1 MIISLSKYWDN
12 CNSYCKKQW
21 ERINPSVPQ
30 NRKKIKSF
38 VYTIWETL
46 KPYVYHVLGII
57 TVFIIISQLYFICL
71 DVADHH
77 IVGKVMTYIKT
88 HGLESIII
96 LSALVICVIIV
107 LVKWDKFK
115 SYAKENIVLFSLLLL
130 YLFFYR
136 YWESLIR
143 EHIIDAFLSNFE
155 PNLLSDIIFVLA
167 VVGSCFL
174 CYFNRKKRI
183 KQSTTLLC
191 VIALAF
197 WGYYRFHN
205 YKLGL
210 EKSLFDIDLKHL
222 IYNEHIKYL
231 DIVFVYAMST
241 LISPLF
247 EKLINLLGKLIERI
261 HKKSKQD
268 EEKEKTSINGFIR
281 DYPIDGSEDFLGRS
295 DIAHHEMEKLLA
307 TDTTKGS
314 FTYGIDA
321 PWGSGK
327 TSFMIMMKELVCPNE
342 ENKQK
347 PTSKYD
353 NITIIDFNPWLYS
366 EENDLVKVFMDELSK
381 NLKQYDLSLAKNI
394 IDYSKLLSAF
404 NTDETKIIASL
415 IDLVHHECTLKEKK
429 QQITEAI
436 KRIQRKIVVF
446 VDDLDRLDA
455 NEIMEMMKLIRN
467 ISDFPNMYFVAAY
480 DKKYLIHCLNTI
492 MPTKGADFI
501 GKIFQHEYRL
511 PPSSNIINS
520 IAVPGYLEHLLSN
533 DDHTKLFPK
542 DGDKNQLPKISN
554 LREAKRFTNSFSSH
568 YANDMTDNKIKSY
581 YLLEFFKIRYPLAF
595 AFFESNWEMMITE
608 TETETETINGS
619 NTYCELYGGISDHSS
634 TNYTK
639 FINNNYK
646 KLGMNDDDKLIVE
659 NILSLLFGKNGFINS
674 IDILRDYFN

>member
-1 MIISLSKYWDN
+1 MNRTGKKSWDK

-21 ERINPSVPQ
+21 ERINPLVPQ
-30 NRKKIKSF
+30 NRKRIKSF
-38 VYTIWETL
+38 VHTIWETL
-46 KPYVYHVLGII
+46 KTYVYHGLGII
-57 TVFIIISQLYFICL
+57 TVFIIISVLYFISL
-71 DVADHH
+71 DIADHH
-77 IVGKVMTYIKT
+77 IVEDVMIYIKT

-96 LSALVICVIIV
+96 LSALVVCLIIV

-115 SYAKENIVLFSLLLL
+115 SYAKENIVVFSLLLL

-143 EHIIDAFLSNFE
+143 EHIIDTFLSNFE
-155 PNLLSDIIFVLA
+155 PNLLSDIIFGLA
-167 VVGSCFL
+167 VVGYCFI

-183 KQSTTLLC
+183 KRSITLLS

-197 WGYYRFHN
+197 WSYYRFHN

-210 EKSLFDIDLKHL
+210 EVSLFDIEFKHL
-222 IYNEHIKYL
+222 NYTEHIKYV
-231 DIVFVYAMST
+231 DIVFVHAIST
-241 LISPLF
+241 LLSP
-247 EKLINLLGKLIERI
+247 LLGKLIERI
-261 HKKSKQD
+261 HKKSIPD
-268 EEKEKTSINGFIR
+268 EENKIKGFIR
-281 DYPIDGSEDFLGRS
+281 DYPIDGSKDFLGRR

-307 TDTTKGS
+307 TDTTNGS

-342 ENKQK
+342 KNKQK
-347 PTSKYD
+347 PTNKYE

-366 EENDLVKVFMDELSK
+366 EENDLVTVFMDELSK

-394 IDYSKLLSAF
+394 LDYSKLLSAF
-404 NTDETKIIASL
+404 NTDETKIISSL
-415 IDLVHHECTLKEKK
+415 IDLIHHDCTIKEKK
-429 QQITEAI
+429 QQITKAI

-480 DKKYLIHCLNTI
+480 DKKYLIKCLNRI

-520 IAVPGYLEHLLSN
+520 IAFPGYLKPQLSDN
-533 DDHTKLFPK
+533 DREKLFPENR
-542 DGDKNQLPKISN
+542 DANQLPKISN
-554 LREAKRFTNSFSSH
+554 LREAKRFANSFSSH
-568 YANDMTDNKIKSY
+568 YANDMTDNKIKSF

-595 AFFESNWEMMITE
+595 AFFESNWELMITE
-608 TETETETINGS
+608 RVSSSDSEKS
-619 NTYCELYGGISDHSS
+619 YCELNDGTSDHSS
-634 TNYTK
+634 
-639 FINNNYK
+639 INFTRYINDNYK
-646 KLGMNDDDKLIVE
+646 KLDMNDEDKSIV
-659 NILSLLFGKNGFINS
+659 NYILSLLFGEKGS
-674 IDILRDYFN
+674 IDRINILREYFN